1 MKITPGNA
9 TPNIVCI
16 LYCVPGILI
25 ILMVMRLTRKKEKK
39 VVLPTRHV
47 PRRLLRLARA

>member
-9 TPNIVCI
+9 TPNIVYF